1 MAEAVPGADGA
12 LVLEV
17 VRGGRAGER
26 LRVTLP
32 CTVGRAA
39 DAGLVL
45 PDAHLS
51 TNHGR
56 LEPDGDGFRYVDR
69 GSSNGSVHVRDGA
82 ATPLQGDCLEAEL
95 WDGDELH
102 LGDPTDPVVL
112 RVHLAEDEPGAV
124 VALRPIDD
132 LDRFARRVTA
142 EPGRVGI
149 LYKYSAA
156 LGAST
161 DLDDVLSVAA
171 KLVFEL
177 LPQATH
183 LAVALKERAGRFPV
197 VYAQRRDGG
206 EAEIPVSRTLL
217 KRVLDARAGLLL
229 TNAATEMSSAR
240 SVVQGGLASTLTV
253 PLWTGADIR
262 GVLHVDN
269 RDATG
274 MFAADDLEVLTV
286 AAAHI
291 SFAAENARLVARL
304 RLAEQRLE
312 RENRYLKSKEQ
323 EETFQGIIGQS
334 KGIAQ
339 VLEAVEKVR
348 DTRVPVLIQGE
359 TGTGKELVARALHYT
374 SKRAEHLFVA
384 QNCSALP
391 EGLLESELFGHTR
404 GAFTGADRDKKGLF
418 ELADRGTIFLD
429 EVAEMPGQLQA
440 KLLRVLQEGEI
451 WPLGAPR
458 PRRVDVRV
466 VSATHRDL
474 EAMVKDGTFRQDLF
488 YRLHV
493 FPIRLPPLRERRED
507 IATLARHF
515 LDRYGREFGRPATG
529 FTPEALARLKAYHWP
544 GNVRELQNELQ
555 RVLIQRTEGDL
566 VLVEDLSPRILGETS
581 LVDDPRVPRGTLKE
595 MIDAVERVV
604 LARTLREHDGN
615 KTRAAETLGITREGL
630 HKKLARFGMGS

>member
-1 MAEAVPGADGA
+1 MTDAAQADG
-12 LVLEV
+12 VVIEV
-17 VRGGRAGER
+17 TTGERAGTR
-26 LRVTLP
+26 CAATPP
-32 CTVGRAA
+32 CTIGRAA
-39 DAGLVL
+39 DATLTL

-56 LEPDGDGFRYVDR
+56 IERDGDTYRYVDR
-69 GSSNGSVHVRDGA
+69 GSSNGSVHVRDGV
-82 ATPLQGDCLEAEL
+82 ATPLRGDCLDAEL

-102 LGDPTDPVVL
+102 LGDPAEPVIL
-112 RVHLAEDEPGAV
+112 RVHLAEDEEGAV
-124 VALRPIDD
+124 VAMRPIAEVE
-132 LDRFARRVTA
+132 RFADRITA
-142 EPGRVGI
+142 EPGRLGV
-149 LYKYSAA
+149 LYRHGAA

-161 DLDDVLSVAA
+161 DLDTVLSVAA
-171 KLVFEL
+171 ELVFEL

-197 VYAQRRDGG
+197 VYASRRDG
-206 EAEIPVSRTLL
+206 APTDIPVSRTLI
-217 KRVLDARAGLLL
+217 KRVLEARAGVLL
-229 TNAATEMSSAR
+229 TNAASEMSSAR
-240 SVVQGGLASTLTV
+240 SVVQAGLASTLTV

-274 MFAADDLEVLTV
+274 VFAADDLEVLTV
-286 AAAHI
+286 AAGHI

-312 RENRYLKSKEQ
+312 RENRYLKEREQ
-323 EETFQGIIGQS
+323 EEKFPGIIGQS
-334 KGIAQ
+334 RGIAQ
-339 VLEAVEKVR
+339 VLEAVGKVR

-374 SKRAEHLFVA
+374 SQRADHLFVA

-391 EGLLESELFGHTR
+391 ENLLESELFGHMR

-429 EVAEMPGQLQA
+429 EIAEMPVQLQA

-458 PRRVDVRV
+458 PKRVDVRV
-466 VSATHRDL
+466 VSATHQDL
-474 EAMVKDGTFRQDLF
+474 EAMVKAGTFRQDLF

-493 FPIRLPPLRERRED
+493 FPIRLPPLRERRDD
-507 IATLARHF
+507 IGVLARHF
-515 LDRYGREFGRPATG
+515 LARYGKEFGRPTNG

-595 MIDAVERVV
+595 MMDAVERVL
-604 LARTLREHDGN
+604 LARALREHDNN

-630 HKKLARFGMGS
+630 HKKLGRFGMNT